1 MRIVLCVLACLA
13 LTSCTGDSDNANQT
27 NGPPI
32 EVHCAAAS
40 PTGAT
45 TVRVQCPPP

>member
-1 MRIVLCVLACLA
+1 MWRLMLVVLLSLP
-13 LTSCTGDSDNANQT
+13 LWGCTGDSDQANST

-32 EVHCAAAS
+32 EVHCAAAT

-45 TVRVQCPPP
+45 TVRVQCPP